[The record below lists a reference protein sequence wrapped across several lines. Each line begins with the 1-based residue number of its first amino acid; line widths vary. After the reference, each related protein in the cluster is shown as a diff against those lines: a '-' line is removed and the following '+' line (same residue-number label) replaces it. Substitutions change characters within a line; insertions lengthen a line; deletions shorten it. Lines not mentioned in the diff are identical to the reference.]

1 MNRII
6 IPDYV
11 NTVAKRLEEHGHECF
26 IVGGCVRDAL
36 SGKKPHDFD
45 MTTSATPD
53 EMIVIF
59 SDMTTIP
66 TGLKH
71 GTITVVSEGHN
82 LEITTFRTDGDYLDN
97 RHPSSVNFSRNL
109 GDDLSRRDFTVN
121 AMAYSERTGLVDLF
135 GGCEDLENG
144 IIRCVGDPDK
154 RFAEDGLRII
164 RGLRFASVLGFEIE
178 EKTSAS
184 IEKNRGLL
192 LNIAS
197 ERLLSELRKLICGIK
212 ADEVLAKYYRVFGVI
227 IPELLPCVG
236 FDQKNPHHSLDVYGH
251 TLLTLKNCDAGD
263 KVLRFAALFHDIGKP
278 KAFTVDENGIGHF
291 PDHAKLGAEITDT
304 VLRRLRASNELRE
317 KVVRLVAEHTRQIEP
332 TEKSVKRFL
341 ASHGEEDARRA
352 FALRIAD
359 RLACAE
365 GFRDT
370 SDTERVASVA
380 EAILAE
386 KACLNLG
393 SLAVKGQDMT
403 ALGLRGREIGAMLSL
418 LLDRVIDGDLENDRE
433 ILIEYA
439 EKCKS
444 QVDTNGK

>member
-1 MNRII
+1 MDRII

-11 NTVAKRLEEHGHECF
+11 STVAKRLESHGHECF

-36 SGKKPHDFD
+36 SGKEPHDYD

-53 EMIVIF
+53 EMLEIF
-59 SDMTTIP
+59 SDTITIP

-71 GTITVVSEGHN
+71 GTVTVVSEGHN

-97 RHPSSVNFSRNL
+97 RHPSSVSFSRHL
-109 GDDLSRRDFTVN
+109 DDDLSRRDFTVN

-135 GGCEDLENG
+135 GGRDDLEKG
-144 IIRCVGDPDK
+144 IIRCVGEPDR
-154 RFAEDGLRII
+154 RFSEDGLRIM

-178 EKTSAS
+178 EKTSES
-184 IEKNRGLL
+184 IERKRELL

-197 ERLLSELRKLICGIK
+197 ERLLSELLKLVCGIK
-212 ADEVLAKYYRVFGVI
+212 ADEVLAKYYRVIGVI
-227 IPELLPCVG
+227 IPELIPCVG

-263 KVLRFAALFHDIGKP
+263 VTLRLAALFHDIGKP
-278 KAFTVDENGIGHF
+278 KTFTVDENGIGHF
-291 PDHAKLGAEITDT
+291 PDHAKIGAEITDA
-304 VLRRLRASNELRE
+304 VLRRLRVSNELRE

-332 TEKSVKRFL
+332 TEKAVKRFL
-341 ASHGEEDARRA
+341 ASHSEEDARRA
-352 FALRIAD
+352 LALRIAD

-365 GFRDT
+365 GFRDI
-370 SDTERVASVA
+370 SDTEKVEAVA
-380 EAILAE
+380 EAISAE

-393 SLAVKGQDMT
+393 SLAVKGQDM
-403 ALGLRGREIGAMLSL
+403 ASLGLRGREIGAMLSL
-418 LLDRVIDGDLENDRE
+418 LLDRVIDGDLQNDRE
-433 ILIEYA
+433 TLIEYA